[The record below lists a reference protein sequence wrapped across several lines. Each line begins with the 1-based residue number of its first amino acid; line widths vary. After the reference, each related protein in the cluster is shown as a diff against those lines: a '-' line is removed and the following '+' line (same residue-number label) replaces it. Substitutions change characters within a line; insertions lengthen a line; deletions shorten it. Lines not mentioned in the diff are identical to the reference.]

1 MTMFFLW
8 AWGYIHLMLILL
20 TSVHA
25 APLVTSIDDPP
36 RDLVARQV
44 HNQDSVF
51 YNGERVYGPF
61 KGYIWFNGERE
72 PSHEYGVPSRQV
84 RGQSEYQ
91 SLRVSE
97 TIRQTLSTHGFGR
110 FQTSITFLQ
119 PWPTR
124 FDGGVPYGRLQ
135 IYGFNSND
143 AEVHAGPPIV
153 ISFE

>member
-1 MTMFFLW
+1 MTMFFRC
-8 AWGYIHLMLILL
+8 WGYIHLMLILL
-20 TSVHA
+20 SVHA
-25 APLVTSIDDPP
+25 SPLVTSIDDPP

-44 HNQDSVF
+44 HNQDESVI
-51 YNGERVYGPF
+51 YNGKMVYGPF
-61 KGYIWFNGERE
+61 KGYIWFNGKRE
-72 PSHEYGVPSRQV
+72 PSHEYGVPSSQV
-84 RGQSEYQ
+84 RGRPEYRR
-91 SLRVSE
+91 LRVTEKISRE
-97 TIRQTLSTHGFGR
+97 LGKHGFAR
-110 FQTSITFLQ
+110 ISIGFLQ